1 MRSQIEK
8 NKEILCDE
16 IEQLSEQKMTEA
28 VANKLSVYCG
38 AYNALCMMD
47 GKEKEYAA
55 AWMDHPDSASELK
68 GDYIHTGT
76 MQITKADVA
85 AWVSAME
92 NADGT
97 HGGHWSMEQT
107 ESVRK
112 KNGIECDPVMFYAA
126 MNMMFSDYCKAA
138 EKTGVTGADFYA
150 YMAKAFLDD
159 KDAAHNKLARYY
171 HCVVDK

>member
-1 MRSQIEK
+1 MDYREFAGRAIE
-8 NKEILCDE
+8 EL
-16 IEQLSEQKMTEA
+16 
-28 VANKLSVYCG
+28 
-38 AYNALCMMD
+38 
-47 GKEKEYAA
+47 EKENPSYKNCEMLSWMYIIKDAA
-55 AWMDHPDSASELK
+55 PARVECNRIENGFEHL
-68 GDYIHTGT
+68 
-76 MQITKADVA
+76 TKEQAA

-138 EKTGVTGADFYA
+138 EKAGVTGADFYA

-159 KDAAHNKLARYY
+159 KDATPNKLARYY
-171 HCVVDK
+171 HCIVKK